1 MQRKDIV
8 GIMAAILSIAVVY
21 MIVRDDKAQRVIKAI
36 GDLFSGSIKAI
47 IGS

>member
-1 MQRKDIV
+1 MKNSEIV
-8 GIMAAILSIAVVY
+8 GILAAILSIAVVY

-36 GDLFSGSIKAI
+36 GDLFSGSIKAL

>member
-1 MQRKDIV
+1 MNYNEFV
-8 GIMAAILSIAVVY
+8 GILAAILSVAVVY

-47 IGS
+47 IGG

>member
-1 MQRKDIV
+1 MQRQDIV
-8 GIMAAILSIAVVY
+8 GIMAAILGIAVVY

>member
-1 MQRKDIV
+1 MDRNDLV
-8 GIMAAILSIAVVY
+8 GILAAILSIAVVY

-36 GDLFSGSIKAI
+36 GDLFSGSIKAL